1 MYLAVNTV
9 ARGVR
14 RGGRRVE
21 LKPLNKAGSRATSDA
36 RLRETRRT
44 QEERSAHTRQLLI
57 EAAVQILR
65 ELGYSHLTISR
76 VADRAGLTNGAMQ
89 HHFAS
94 REELLVA
101 IIDAVYPVLEIP
113 FADLAPRNRTLEER
127 VGACV
132 DLLWQIYSR
141 AEYLVIWDIAFGTR
155 GDAQLSARLKV
166 YQRDVSK
173 RIRKQLMA
181 TFADVGL
188 SAQDTEKIFSTILS
202 CLRGFALQSVF
213 GVDRR
218 RSDIDF
224 VKDIASRT
232 IARSLSRGRERRL
245 R

>member
-1 MYLAVNTV
+1 
-9 ARGVR
+9 
-14 RGGRRVE
+14 VE
-21 LKPLNKAGSRATSDA
+21 PRPSNKAGSRGTSGT
-36 RLRETRRT
+36 RLRQARRT

-57 EAAVQILR
+57 RAAVQILQ
-65 ELGYSHLTISR
+65 ELGYSYLTISR

-94 REELLVA
+94 REELVVA

-113 FADLAPRNRTLEER
+113 FADLKPQNRTLEER

-141 AEYLVIWDIAFGTR
+141 PEYLVVWDIAFGTR
-155 GDAQLSARLKV
+155 GDAHLSARLKA

-173 RIRKQLMA
+173 RIRKQLTA

-188 SAQDTEKIFSTILS
+188 SERDTEQIFSTILS

-218 RSDIDF
+218 HSDIDF
-224 VKDIASRT
+224 VKDIACQT
-232 IARSLSRGRERRL
+232 AARRLSRRR
-245 R
+245 